1 MSDYDTDL
9 SSWSERQAT
18 LLRRRAAGEWVNE
31 AEPDW
36 PNIAEEI
43 DSVGRSERST
53 LTSHVGTVIE
63 HLLKLEASPAIAPRA
78 GWKETIIRT
87 RIAIDDVLQ
96 DSPSLRPFVDAVI
109 ARAHTQRRR
118 LVAELLALHN
128 EAPRVALE
136 QLGYTA
142 DQVLGSWLPADPQ

>member
-9 SSWSERQAT
+9 LSWSERQAT
-18 LLRRRAAGEWVNE
+18 LLRRRAAGERVNDV
-31 AEPDW
+31 EPDW

-43 DSVGRSERST
+43 ESVGRAERST
-53 LTSHVGTVIE
+53 LTSHVGAVIE
-63 HLLKLEASPAIAPRA
+63 HLLKLEASPSIAPCA

-96 DSPSLRPFVDAVI
+96 DSPSLRPSLDAII
-109 ARAHTQRRR
+109 ARAHGQRRR
-118 LVAELLALHN
+118 LVAALLLLHN
-128 EAPRVALE
+128 ELPRVALE

-142 DQVLGSWLPADPQ
+142 DQVLGTWLPADPH